1 MANGECRTEELWLRY
16 FICKISQVAFTLREK
31 STLTINVCLRVLDSE
46 DKRNSRFFQLKDVL
60 RFLVLTAYCLRLYIA
75 SHKKFRNIALNC
87 SSRNF

>member
-46 DKRNSRFFQLKDVL
+46 DKRNSRFFSIK
-60 RFLVLTAYCLRLYIA
+60 RR
-75 SHKKFRNIALNC
+75 
-87 SSRNF
+87 SSFPRINGLLSTTLHRQSQEI